1 MVPSA
6 RGYAHTLRASPH
18 VRRASRSE
26 RKAHEQPRDV
36 EASASGFE
44 HGGSGGGPAQSVSND
59 SHGGG
64 GSPARLQGG
73 ACAPDEKMFN
83 SVPTGWL
90 ESYSWLLQNISKVA
104 IKYVREAQSGA
115 MGPAGAAEP
124 DDSDRYRVLQAKERE
139 HQRKVEAKT
148 KQAYHGHAWRAD
160 RPPPSPAAATRGVR
174 PRA

>member
-18 VRRASRSE
+18 ARRASRSE

-44 HGGSGGGPAQSVSND
+44 HGGSGGGPAQSVSHD

-104 IKYVREAQSGA
+104 IKYA
-115 MGPAGAAEP
+115 
-124 DDSDRYRVLQAKERE
+124 
-139 HQRKVEAKT
+139 
-148 KQAYHGHAWRAD
+148 
-160 RPPPSPAAATRGVR
+160 
-174 PRA
+174 